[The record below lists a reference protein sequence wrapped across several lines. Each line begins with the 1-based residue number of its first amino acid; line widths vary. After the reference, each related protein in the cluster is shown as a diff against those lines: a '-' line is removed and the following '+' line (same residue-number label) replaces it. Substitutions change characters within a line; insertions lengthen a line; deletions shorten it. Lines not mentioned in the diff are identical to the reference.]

1 MANLVLMIIFIIA
14 FIGLFG
20 YSLYR
25 VIQIIKHPQPKV
37 IDYPNEI
44 KFICYLLVGS
54 GLASVLIFVFMSLN
68 NLFPL
73 NGGEWV
79 ELIIGSL
86 LFGIGL
92 FSIIHMDLWL
102 YTGRVGKLLDNK
114 ISYVL
119 DLIICFIG
127 NAIGCF
133 ILALML
139 KETRIGE
146 HLIEVSNSLVIDKM
160 EDSWYSILFLSILC
174 GVMIYLACY
183 GHKKCEYP
191 IGKVIFVF
199 LAVSVFI
206 LCSFEHVVANV
217 CYFTYSDEPFKYKMI
232 LYFIIMFI
240 GNGIGSVIIDG
251 ALKLT
256 DYLKKKKVE
265 DDCAE

>member
-1 MANLVLMIIFIIA
+1 MKKYNYLLIFLSSILSGIFIC
-14 FIGLFG
+14 IGATAYLMTLG
-20 YSLYR
+20 HSYG
-25 VIQIIKHPQPKV
+25 IKIV
-37 IDYPNEI
+37 
-44 KFICYLLVGS
+44 
-54 GLASVLIFVFMSLN
+54 
-68 NLFPL
+68 
-73 NGGEWV
+73 
-79 ELIIGSL
+79 GSL